1 MVSDAGKE
9 CDWVGAPVQFQR
21 SVCFIIAAAN
31 KEFRLTAGKF
41 VPVCNS
47 TMIHVGLLTVKRI
60 VRILTSYSKVKCTL
74 VQVLRLSTDCMA
86 HRGSRGIA
94 LLFLTTALKGGEG

>member
-1 MVSDAGKE
+1 MYISPPLLKSALLVLVISNGFLNLQADSVRDAAWGM
-9 CDWVGAPVQFQR
+9 DWIGAPVQFQR

-47 TMIHVGLLTVKRI
+47 TLMNVNIE
-60 VRILTSYSKVKCTL
+60 
-74 VQVLRLSTDCMA
+74 QQ
-86 HRGSRGIA
+86 
-94 LLFLTTALKGGEG
+94 